1 MDLDSLTQIQ
11 KIDQSNMLGSV
22 LALSQQL
29 RQTEEDLRSVKAPV
43 GYGKVKSVVVAG
55 MGASALGGHMVKAL
69 FGTKLTVSWEVAS
82 DYHLPGYAG
91 RDTLVILSSYSGSTE
106 ETLSCAKEAIKC
118 GAKIL
123 VLTGGGELA
132 KLARKNNWPG
142 YVWKAGHNPCGSP
155 RMGLGYSLFGLLIWL
170 GKLGIIKFGAG
181 EIKKAIAAIEDRLPE
196 WVVESTWERNQAKF
210 LAQKML
216 GKVPAFLVPA
226 SLAGNAHAW
235 ANQINEN
242 AKSFSNWFA
251 FPEVNHHLMEGL
263 VKPAEAAKQIVFVLA
278 ESASEDAKTQKRI
291 ALTKEVIKKSGWE
304 YVSYHLQEKDRLAQA
319 FELLALGGFVS
330 FYLAML
336 YEIDPTPIPAV
347 NYFKERL

>member
-1 MDLDSLTQIQ
+1 MDIDSLTQIQ
-11 KIDQSNMLGSV
+11 NIDKSNMLASV
-22 LALSQQL
+22 MALPQQL
-29 RQTEEDLRSVKAPV
+29 RQAAEDLKAVKAPV
-43 GYGKVKSVVVAG
+43 GYGKINSVVVAG

-69 FGTKLTVSWEVAS
+69 FGAKLAVSLEVAS
-82 DYHLPGYAG
+82 DYHLPGHM
-91 RDTLVILSSYSGSTE
+91 RSDTLVILSSYSGSTE
-106 ETLSCAKEAIKC
+106 ETLSCSKEAIKC
-118 GAKIL
+118 GSKIL

-142 YVWKAGHNPCGSP
+142 YIWKAKNNPCGSP
-155 RMGLGYSLFGLLIWL
+155 RMGLGYSLFGLLLWL

-181 EIKKAIAAIEDRLPE
+181 EIKKTIAAVEDRIPE
-196 WVVESTWERNQAKF
+196 WAIESTWERNQSKF

-216 GKVPAFLVPA
+216 GKVPVFLA
-226 SLAGNAHAW
+226 HGSLAGNAHAW

-242 AKSFSNWFA
+242 AKSFSSWFV
-251 FPEVNHHLMEGL
+251 FPEINHHLMEGL
-263 VKPAEAAKQIVFVLA
+263 VKPMEAAKQIVFVLA
-278 ESASEDAKTQKRI
+278 ESVSEDAKTQKRI

-304 YVSYHLQEKDRLAQA
+304 YVSYHLQEKDKLAQA
-319 FELLALGGFVS
+319 FEMLALGGFVS